1 MGWKKSTAIGQFTSI
16 IEEAFVNLALFSQSE
31 KGVICGGQVAGEC
44 AGSALMEFEFSG
56 QCPSATKTEIWNKI
70 SPRPHFLINAE
81 VDFIHLKQ
89 GQYSIVY

>member
-44 AGSALMEFEFSG
+44 AGSALMEFEFSA
-56 QCPSATKTEIWNKI
+56 QCVHWTVGFPCSKKSPVVATGEC
-70 SPRPHFLINAE
+70 R
-81 VDFIHLKQ
+81 
-89 GQYSIVY
+89 